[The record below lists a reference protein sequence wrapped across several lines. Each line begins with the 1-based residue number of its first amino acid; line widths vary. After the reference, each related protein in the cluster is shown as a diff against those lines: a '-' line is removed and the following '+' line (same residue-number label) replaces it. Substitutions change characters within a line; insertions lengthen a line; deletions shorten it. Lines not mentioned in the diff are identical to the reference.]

1 MSRKNKEKTPIKP
14 FSSIREMLLMAV
26 NEDGEKIAYKFKNP
40 DGTVREVTY
49 IEFHQTVE
57 ALGAALTEMGFG
69 SSHMAIVSENRYDW
83 IVAYLTALC
92 SAGVFVPIDRQL
104 TTKEKLHLLTD
115 SESEV
120 VFFSKQYMP
129 WFVENKASLPNIK
142 AFICFDIDEDTDG
155 IISYKRLIAD
165 GANLDKTAYDSL
177 KSDENELK
185 MLVYTSGTTGIAKGV
200 MLSEHNLVSG
210 VYYGLQVS
218 RIYDTALSILPYHH
232 TYESVCDILVNIHS
246 HATLCINAVMR
257 ELVSDM
263 QLYHPTNIYI
273 VPAIA
278 EFIYFLIMKNLKE
291 KGKLKT
297 FRKGVKISRAALKI
311 GIDLRPKLFAE
322 LHNLFGGKLRK
333 IVCGGAPIRPE
344 MGEFFNDIGIPMT
357 GGYGITECSP
367 LVSVNDES
375 SNDFHTAG
383 HRLACLQWRIDE
395 PNEEGIG
402 EIAVKGDVVMLGY
415 YKMPEKTAEVIR
427 DGWFFTGDYGYI
439 TPDDQICITG
449 RKKNIIVLS
458 NGKNIYPEEIENL
471 IMNIDC
477 VSEVVVRGLKNSK
490 GDEHALK
497 AEVYLNEEKTESEVK
512 ALISEALA
520 ELPNY
525 KKVTKVVI
533 RKEPFF
539 NAPLGL
545 FNILLHIS
553 DCRFSAECVLLC
565 KQVKEYRFKFLHI
578 FCHLPYRV
586 KHQFLEYGIT
596 DKVNGTG
603 TSVFLIL

>member
-1 MSRKNKEKTPIKP
+1 MAKKKKELEPIKP
-14 FSSIREMLLMAV
+14 FSSIREMLMMAV

-49 IEFHQTVE
+49 IEFYQTVE
-57 ALGAALTEMGFG
+57 ALGASLTEMGLG
-69 SSHMAIVSENRYDW
+69 SSHIAIVSENRYDW
-83 IVAYLTALC
+83 IVAYLTVLQ

-115 SESEV
+115 SESEA
-120 VFFSKQYMP
+120 VFFSKQYLT
-129 WFVENKASLPNIK
+129 WFVENKASMPNIK
-142 AFICFDIDEDTDG
+142 AFICFDIDKDTDG
-155 IISYKRLIAD
+155 IISYKRLIAE
-165 GANLDKTAYDSL
+165 GAKLDKTAYDSL
-177 KSDENELK
+177 KSNENELK

-246 HATLCINAVMR
+246 HATLCINSVMR

-263 QLYHPTNIYI
+263 QLYRPTNIYI

-297 FRKGVKISRAALKI
+297 FKKGVKISKAALRL
-311 GIDLRPKLFAE
+311 GIDIRPKLFAE

-375 SNDFHTAG
+375 SNDFNTAG

-395 PNEEGIG
+395 PNVEGIG

-415 YKMPEKTAEVIR
+415 YKMPDKTAEAIR

-477 VSEVVVRGLKNSK
+477 ISEVVVRGLKNSK
-490 GDEHALK
+490 GDEHALE
-497 AEVYLNEEKTESEVK
+497 AEVYLNEEKNESEVK

-525 KKVTKVVI
+525 KKITKVVI
-533 RKEPFF
+533 RKEPF
-539 NAPLGL
+539 P
-545 FNILLHIS
+545 
-553 DCRFSAECVLLC
+553 
-565 KQVKEYRFKFLHI
+565 K
-578 FCHLPYRV
+578 
-586 KHQFLEYGIT
+586 T
-596 DKVNGTG
+596 
-603 TSVFLIL
+603 TSNKIIRN

>member
-14 FSSIREMLLMAV
+14 FSSIREMLWMAV

-83 IVAYLTALC
+83 IVTYLTALC

-165 GANLDKTAYDSL
+165 GAKLDKTAYDSL

-490 GDEHALK
+490 GDEHALE
-497 AEVYLNEEKTESEVK
+497 AEVYLSEEKTESEVK

-525 KKVTKVVI
+525 KKVTKVAI
-533 RKEPFF
+533 RKEPF
-539 NAPLGL
+539 P
-545 FNILLHIS
+545 
-553 DCRFSAECVLLC
+553 
-565 KQVKEYRFKFLHI
+565 K
-578 FCHLPYRV
+578 
-586 KHQFLEYGIT
+586 T
-596 DKVNGTG
+596 
-603 TSVFLIL
+603 TSNKIIRG

>member
-1 MSRKNKEKTPIKP
+1 MAKKKKELEPIKP
-14 FSSIREMLLMAV
+14 FSSIREMLMMAV

-49 IEFHQTVE
+49 IEFYQTVE
-57 ALGAALTEMGFG
+57 ALGASLTEMGLG
-69 SSHMAIVSENRYDW
+69 SSHIAIVSENRYDW
-83 IVAYLTALC
+83 IVTYLTVLQ

-115 SESEV
+115 SESEA
-120 VFFSKQYMP
+120 VFFSKQYLT
-129 WFVENKASLPNIK
+129 WFVENKASMPNIK
-142 AFICFDIDEDTDG
+142 AFICFDIDKDTDG
-155 IISYKRLIAD
+155 IISYKRLIAE
-165 GANLDKTAYDSL
+165 GAKLDKTAYDSL
-177 KSDENELK
+177 KSNENELK

-200 MLSEHNLVSG
+200 MLSEHNLISG

-246 HATLCINAVMR
+246 HATLCINSVMR

-297 FRKGVKISRAALKI
+297 FKKGVKISKAALRL
-311 GIDLRPKLFAE
+311 GIDIRPKLFAE

-375 SNDFHTAG
+375 SNDFNTAG

-395 PNEEGIG
+395 PNVEGIG

-415 YKMPEKTAEVIR
+415 YKMPDKTAEAIR

-477 VSEVVVRGLKNSK
+477 ISEVVVRGLKNSK
-490 GDEHALK
+490 GDEHALE
-497 AEVYLNEEKTESEVK
+497 AEVYLNEEKNESEVK

-525 KKVTKVVI
+525 KKITKVVI
-533 RKEPFF
+533 RKEPF
-539 NAPLGL
+539 P
-545 FNILLHIS
+545 
-553 DCRFSAECVLLC
+553 
-565 KQVKEYRFKFLHI
+565 K
-578 FCHLPYRV
+578 
-586 KHQFLEYGIT
+586 T
-596 DKVNGTG
+596 
-603 TSVFLIL
+603 TSNKIIRN

>member
-1 MSRKNKEKTPIKP
+1 MAKKKKELEPIKP
-14 FSSIREMLLMAV
+14 FSSIREMLMMAV

-49 IEFHQTVE
+49 IEFYQTVE
-57 ALGAALTEMGFG
+57 ALGASLTEMGLG
-69 SSHMAIVSENRYDW
+69 SSHIAIVSENRYDW
-83 IVAYLTALC
+83 IVAYLTVLQ

-115 SESEV
+115 SESEA
-120 VFFSKQYMP
+120 VFFSKQYLT
-129 WFVENKASLPNIK
+129 WFVENKASMPNIK
-142 AFICFDIDEDTDG
+142 AFICFDIDKDTDG
-155 IISYKRLIAD
+155 IISYKRLITE
-165 GANLDKTAYDSL
+165 GAKLDKTAYDSL
-177 KSDENELK
+177 KSNENELK

-246 HATLCINAVMR
+246 HATLCINSVMR

-297 FRKGVKISRAALKI
+297 FKKGVKISKAALRL
-311 GIDLRPKLFAE
+311 GIDIRPKLFAE

-375 SNDFHTAG
+375 SNDFNTAG

-395 PNEEGIG
+395 PNGEGIG

-415 YKMPEKTAEVIR
+415 YKMPDKTAEAIR

-477 VSEVVVRGLKNSK
+477 ISEVVVRGLKNSK
-490 GDEHALK
+490 GDEHALE
-497 AEVYLNEEKTESEVK
+497 AEVYLNEEKNESEVK

-525 KKVTKVVI
+525 KKITKVVI
-533 RKEPFF
+533 RKEPF
-539 NAPLGL
+539 P
-545 FNILLHIS
+545 
-553 DCRFSAECVLLC
+553 
-565 KQVKEYRFKFLHI
+565 K
-578 FCHLPYRV
+578 
-586 KHQFLEYGIT
+586 T
-596 DKVNGTG
+596 
-603 TSVFLIL
+603 TSNKIIRN

>member
-14 FSSIREMLLMAV
+14 FSSIREMLWMAV

-83 IVAYLTALC
+83 IVTYLTALC

-165 GANLDKTAYDSL
+165 GAKLDKTSYDSL

-490 GDEHALK
+490 GDEHALE
-497 AEVYLNEEKTESEVK
+497 AEVYLSEEKTESEVK

-533 RKEPFF
+533 RKEPF
-539 NAPLGL
+539 P
-545 FNILLHIS
+545 
-553 DCRFSAECVLLC
+553 
-565 KQVKEYRFKFLHI
+565 K
-578 FCHLPYRV
+578 
-586 KHQFLEYGIT
+586 T
-596 DKVNGTG
+596 
-603 TSVFLIL
+603 TSNKIIRG

>member
-1 MSRKNKEKTPIKP
+1 MAKKKKELEPIKP
-14 FSSIREMLLMAV
+14 FSSIREMLMMAV

-49 IEFHQTVE
+49 IEFYQTVE
-57 ALGAALTEMGFG
+57 ALGASLTEMGLG
-69 SSHMAIVSENRYDW
+69 SSHIAIVSENRYDW
-83 IVAYLTALC
+83 IVAYLTVLQ

-115 SESEV
+115 SESEA
-120 VFFSKQYMP
+120 VFCSKQYLT
-129 WFVENKASLPNIK
+129 WFVENKASMPNIK
-142 AFICFDIDEDTDG
+142 AFICFDIDKDTDG
-155 IISYKRLIAD
+155 IISYKRLIAE
-165 GANLDKTAYDSL
+165 GAKLDKTAYDSL
-177 KSDENELK
+177 KSNENELK

-246 HATLCINAVMR
+246 HATLCINFVMR

-297 FRKGVKISRAALKI
+297 FKKGVKISKAALRL
-311 GIDLRPKLFAE
+311 GIDIRPKLFAE

-375 SNDFHTAG
+375 SNDFNTAG

-395 PNEEGIG
+395 PNVEGIG

-415 YKMPEKTAEVIR
+415 YKMPDKTAEAIR

-477 VSEVVVRGLKNSK
+477 ISEVVVRGLKNSK
-490 GDEHALK
+490 GDEHALE
-497 AEVYLNEEKTESEVK
+497 AEVYLNEEKNESEVK

-525 KKVTKVVI
+525 KKITKVVI
-533 RKEPFF
+533 RKEPF
-539 NAPLGL
+539 P
-545 FNILLHIS
+545 
-553 DCRFSAECVLLC
+553 
-565 KQVKEYRFKFLHI
+565 K
-578 FCHLPYRV
+578 
-586 KHQFLEYGIT
+586 T
-596 DKVNGTG
+596 
-603 TSVFLIL
+603 TSNKIIRN

>member
-1 MSRKNKEKTPIKP
+1 MFFAGILPEAFLIFLKGDVFMSRKNKEKTPIKP
-14 FSSIREMLLMAV
+14 FSSIRELLRMAV

-129 WFVENKASLPNIK
+129 WFVENKAALPNIK

-165 GANLDKTAYDSL
+165 GAKLDKTAYDSL

-490 GDEHALK
+490 GDEHALE

-525 KKVTKVVI
+525 KKVTRVVI
-533 RKEPFF
+533 RKEPF
-539 NAPLGL
+539 P
-545 FNILLHIS
+545 
-553 DCRFSAECVLLC
+553 
-565 KQVKEYRFKFLHI
+565 K
-578 FCHLPYRV
+578 
-586 KHQFLEYGIT
+586 T
-596 DKVNGTG
+596 
-603 TSVFLIL
+603 TSNKIIRG

>member
-1 MSRKNKEKTPIKP
+1 MFFAGILPEAFLIFLKGDVFMSRKNKEKAPIKP
-14 FSSIREMLLMAV
+14 FSSIREMLRMAV

-115 SESEV
+115 SESEF

-129 WFVENKASLPNIK
+129 WFVENKAALPNIK

-165 GANLDKTAYDSL
+165 GAKLDKTAYDSL

-490 GDEHALK
+490 GDEHALE

-525 KKVTKVVI
+525 KKITKVVI
-533 RKEPFF
+533 RKEPF
-539 NAPLGL
+539 P
-545 FNILLHIS
+545 
-553 DCRFSAECVLLC
+553 
-565 KQVKEYRFKFLHI
+565 K
-578 FCHLPYRV
+578 
-586 KHQFLEYGIT
+586 T
-596 DKVNGTG
+596 
-603 TSVFLIL
+603 TSNKIIRG

>member
-1 MSRKNKEKTPIKP
+1 MAKKKKELEPIKP
-14 FSSIREMLLMAV
+14 FSSIREMLMMAV

-49 IEFHQTVE
+49 IEFYQTVE
-57 ALGAALTEMGFG
+57 ALGASLTEMGLG
-69 SSHMAIVSENRYDW
+69 SSHIAIVSENRYDW
-83 IVAYLTALC
+83 IVAYLTVLQ

-115 SESEV
+115 SESEA
-120 VFFSKQYMP
+120 VFFSKQYLT
-129 WFVENKASLPNIK
+129 WFVENKASMPNIK
-142 AFICFDIDEDTDG
+142 AFICFDIDKDTDG
-155 IISYKRLIAD
+155 IISYKRLIAE
-165 GANLDKTAYDSL
+165 GAKLDKTAYDSL
-177 KSDENELK
+177 KSNENELK

-246 HATLCINAVMR
+246 HATLCINSVMR

-297 FRKGVKISRAALKI
+297 FKKGVKISKAALRL
-311 GIDLRPKLFAE
+311 GIDIRPKLFAE

-375 SNDFHTAG
+375 SNDFNTAG

-395 PNEEGIG
+395 PNVEGIG

-415 YKMPEKTAEVIR
+415 YKMPDKTAEAIR

-477 VSEVVVRGLKNSK
+477 ISEVVVRGLKNSK
-490 GDEHALK
+490 GDEHALE
-497 AEVYLNEEKTESEVK
+497 AEVYLNEEKNESEVK

-525 KKVTKVVI
+525 KKITKVVI
-533 RKEPFF
+533 RNEPF
-539 NAPLGL
+539 P
-545 FNILLHIS
+545 
-553 DCRFSAECVLLC
+553 
-565 KQVKEYRFKFLHI
+565 K
-578 FCHLPYRV
+578 
-586 KHQFLEYGIT
+586 T
-596 DKVNGTG
+596 
-603 TSVFLIL
+603 TSNKIIRN

>member
-1 MSRKNKEKTPIKP
+1 MAKKKKELEPIKP
-14 FSSIREMLLMAV
+14 FSSIREMLMMAV

-57 ALGAALTEMGFG
+57 ALGASLTEMGLG
-69 SSHMAIVSENRYDW
+69 SSHIAIVSENRYDW
-83 IVAYLTALC
+83 IVAYLTVLQ

-104 TTKEKLHLLTD
+104 TAKEKLHLLTD
-115 SESEV
+115 SESEA
-120 VFFSKQYMP
+120 VFFSKQYLT
-129 WFVENKASLPNIK
+129 WFVENKASMPNIK
-142 AFICFDIDEDTDG
+142 AFICFDIDKDTDG
-155 IISYKRLIAD
+155 IISYKRLIAE
-165 GANLDKTAYDSL
+165 GAKLDKTAYDSL
-177 KSDENELK
+177 KSNENELK

-246 HATLCINAVMR
+246 HATLCINSVMR

-297 FRKGVKISRAALKI
+297 FKKGVKISKAALRL
-311 GIDLRPKLFAE
+311 GIDIRPKLFAE

-375 SNDFHTAG
+375 SNDFNTAG

-395 PNEEGIG
+395 PNVEGIG

-415 YKMPEKTAEVIR
+415 YKMPDKTAEAIR

-477 VSEVVVRGLKNSK
+477 ISEVVVRGLKNSK
-490 GDEHALK
+490 GDEHALE
-497 AEVYLNEEKTESEVK
+497 AEVYLNEEKNESEVK

-525 KKVTKVVI
+525 KKITKVVI
-533 RKEPFF
+533 RNEPFQ
-539 NAPLGL
+539 
-545 FNILLHIS
+545 
-553 DCRFSAECVLLC
+553 
-565 KQVKEYRFKFLHI
+565 K
-578 FCHLPYRV
+578 
-586 KHQFLEYGIT
+586 T
-596 DKVNGTG
+596 
-603 TSVFLIL
+603 TSNKIIRN

>member
-1 MSRKNKEKTPIKP
+1 MFFAGILPEAFLIFLKGDVFMSRKNKEKAPIKP
-14 FSSIREMLLMAV
+14 FSSIREMLRMAV

-83 IVAYLTALC
+83 IVAYLTVLC

-129 WFVENKASLPNIK
+129 WFVENKAALPNIK

-165 GANLDKTAYDSL
+165 GAKLDKTAYDSL

-490 GDEHALK
+490 GDEHALE

-525 KKVTKVVI
+525 KKVTRVVI
-533 RKEPFF
+533 RKEPF
-539 NAPLGL
+539 P
-545 FNILLHIS
+545 
-553 DCRFSAECVLLC
+553 
-565 KQVKEYRFKFLHI
+565 K
-578 FCHLPYRV
+578 
-586 KHQFLEYGIT
+586 T
-596 DKVNGTG
+596 
-603 TSVFLIL
+603 TSNKIIRG

>member
-1 MSRKNKEKTPIKP
+1 MAKKKKELEPIKP
-14 FSSIREMLLMAV
+14 FSSIREMLMMAV

-49 IEFHQTVE
+49 IEFYQTVE
-57 ALGAALTEMGFG
+57 ALGASLTEMGLG
-69 SSHMAIVSENRYDW
+69 SSHIAIVSENRYDW
-83 IVAYLTALC
+83 IVAYLTVLQ

-115 SESEV
+115 SESEA
-120 VFFSKQYMP
+120 VFFSKQYLT
-129 WFVENKASLPNIK
+129 WFVENKASMPNIK
-142 AFICFDIDEDTDG
+142 AFICFDIDKDTDG
-155 IISYKRLIAD
+155 IISYKRLIAE
-165 GANLDKTAYDSL
+165 GAKLDKTAYDSL
-177 KSDENELK
+177 KSNENELK

-246 HATLCINAVMR
+246 HATLCINSVMR

-297 FRKGVKISRAALKI
+297 FKKGVKISKAALRL
-311 GIDLRPKLFAE
+311 GIDIRPKLFAE

-375 SNDFHTAG
+375 SNDFNTAG

-395 PNEEGIG
+395 PNVEGIG

-415 YKMPEKTAEVIR
+415 YKMPDKTAEAIR

-477 VSEVVVRGLKNSK
+477 ISEVVVRGLKNSK
-490 GDEHALK
+490 GDEHALE
-497 AEVYLNEEKTESEVK
+497 AEVYLNEEKNESEVK

-525 KKVTKVVI
+525 KKITKVVI
-533 RKEPFF
+533 RKEPFP
-539 NAPLGL
+539 N
-545 FNILLHIS
+545 
-553 DCRFSAECVLLC
+553 
-565 KQVKEYRFKFLHI
+565 
-578 FCHLPYRV
+578 
-586 KHQFLEYGIT
+586 T
-596 DKVNGTG
+596 
-603 TSVFLIL
+603 TSNKIIRN

>member
-1 MSRKNKEKTPIKP
+1 MFFAGILPEAFLIFLKGDVFMSRKNKEKAPIKP
-14 FSSIREMLLMAV
+14 FSSIREMLRMAV

-129 WFVENKASLPNIK
+129 WFVENKAALPNIK

-155 IISYKRLIAD
+155 VISYKRLIAD
-165 GANLDKTAYDSL
+165 GAKLDKTAYDSL

-490 GDEHALK
+490 GDEHALE

-533 RKEPFF
+533 RKEPF
-539 NAPLGL
+539 P
-545 FNILLHIS
+545 
-553 DCRFSAECVLLC
+553 
-565 KQVKEYRFKFLHI
+565 K
-578 FCHLPYRV
+578 
-586 KHQFLEYGIT
+586 T
-596 DKVNGTG
+596 
-603 TSVFLIL
+603 TSNKIIRG

>member
-165 GANLDKTAYDSL
+165 GAKLDKTAYDSL

-533 RKEPFF
+533 RKEPF
-539 NAPLGL
+539 P
-545 FNILLHIS
+545 
-553 DCRFSAECVLLC
+553 
-565 KQVKEYRFKFLHI
+565 K
-578 FCHLPYRV
+578 
-586 KHQFLEYGIT
+586 T
-596 DKVNGTG
+596 
-603 TSVFLIL
+603 TSNKIIRL

>member
-1 MSRKNKEKTPIKP
+1 MLARMVLLYHILFQITTMFFAGILPEAFLIFLKGDVFMSRKNKEKAPIKP
-14 FSSIREMLLMAV
+14 FSSIREMLRMAV

-104 TTKEKLHLLTD
+104 TAKEKLHLLTD

-129 WFVENKASLPNIK
+129 WFVENKAALPNIK

-165 GANLDKTAYDSL
+165 GAKLDKTAYDSL

-427 DGWFFTGDYGYI
+427 GGWFFTGDYGYI

-490 GDEHALK
+490 GDEHALE

-533 RKEPFF
+533 RKEPF
-539 NAPLGL
+539 P
-545 FNILLHIS
+545 
-553 DCRFSAECVLLC
+553 
-565 KQVKEYRFKFLHI
+565 K
-578 FCHLPYRV
+578 
-586 KHQFLEYGIT
+586 T
-596 DKVNGTG
+596 
-603 TSVFLIL
+603 TSNKIIRG

>member
-1 MSRKNKEKTPIKP
+1 MAKKKKELEPIKP
-14 FSSIREMLLMAV
+14 FSSIREMLMMAV

-49 IEFHQTVE
+49 IEFYQTVE
-57 ALGAALTEMGFG
+57 ALGASLTEMGLG
-69 SSHMAIVSENRYDW
+69 SSHIAIVSENRYDW
-83 IVAYLTALC
+83 IVTYLTVLQ

-115 SESEV
+115 SESEA
-120 VFFSKQYMP
+120 VFFSKQYLT
-129 WFVENKASLPNIK
+129 WFVENKASMPNIK
-142 AFICFDIDEDTDG
+142 AFICFDIDKDTDG
-155 IISYKRLIAD
+155 IISYKRLIAE
-165 GANLDKTAYDSL
+165 GAKLDKTAYDSL
-177 KSDENELK
+177 KSNENELK

-246 HATLCINAVMR
+246 HATLCINSVMR

-297 FRKGVKISRAALKI
+297 FKKGVKISKAALRL
-311 GIDLRPKLFAE
+311 GIDIRPKLFAE

-375 SNDFHTAG
+375 SNDFNTAG

-395 PNEEGIG
+395 PNGEGIG

-415 YKMPEKTAEVIR
+415 YKMPDKTAEAIR

-477 VSEVVVRGLKNSK
+477 ISEVVVRGLKNSK
-490 GDEHALK
+490 GDEHALE
-497 AEVYLNEEKTESEVK
+497 AEVYLNEEKNECEVK

-525 KKVTKVVI
+525 KKITKVVI
-533 RKEPFF
+533 RKEPF
-539 NAPLGL
+539 P
-545 FNILLHIS
+545 
-553 DCRFSAECVLLC
+553 
-565 KQVKEYRFKFLHI
+565 K
-578 FCHLPYRV
+578 
-586 KHQFLEYGIT
+586 T
-596 DKVNGTG
+596 
-603 TSVFLIL
+603 TSNKIIRN

>member
-1 MSRKNKEKTPIKP
+1 MAKKKKELEPIKP
-14 FSSIREMLLMAV
+14 FSSIREMLMMAV

-49 IEFHQTVE
+49 IEFYQTVE
-57 ALGAALTEMGFG
+57 ALGASLTEMGLG
-69 SSHMAIVSENRYDW
+69 SSHIAIVSENRYDW
-83 IVAYLTALC
+83 IVAYLTVLQ

-115 SESEV
+115 SESEA
-120 VFFSKQYMP
+120 VFFSKQYLT
-129 WFVENKASLPNIK
+129 WFVENKASMPNIK
-142 AFICFDIDEDTDG
+142 AFICFDIDKDTDG
-155 IISYKRLIAD
+155 IISYKRLIAE
-165 GANLDKTAYDSL
+165 GAKLDKTAYDSL
-177 KSDENELK
+177 KSNENELK

-246 HATLCINAVMR
+246 HATLCINSVMR

-297 FRKGVKISRAALKI
+297 FKKGVKISKAALRL
-311 GIDLRPKLFAE
+311 GIDIRPKLFAE

-375 SNDFHTAG
+375 SNDFNTAG

-395 PNEEGIG
+395 PNVEGIG

-415 YKMPEKTAEVIR
+415 YKMPDKTAEAIR

-477 VSEVVVRGLKNSK
+477 ISEVVVRGLKNSK
-490 GDEHALK
+490 GDEHALE
-497 AEVYLNEEKTESEVK
+497 AEVYLNEEKNESEVK

-525 KKVTKVVI
+525 KKITKVVI
-533 RKEPFF
+533 RKEPF
-539 NAPLGL
+539 P
-545 FNILLHIS
+545 
-553 DCRFSAECVLLC
+553 
-565 KQVKEYRFKFLHI
+565 K
-578 FCHLPYRV
+578 
-586 KHQFLEYGIT
+586 T
-596 DKVNGTG
+596 
-603 TSVFLIL
+603 TSNKIIRN

>member
-165 GANLDKTAYDSL
+165 GAKLDKTAYDSL

-477 VSEVVVRGLKNSK
+477 VSEVVVRGMKNSK

-512 ALISEALA
+512 VLISEALA

-533 RKEPFF
+533 RKEPF
-539 NAPLGL
+539 P
-545 FNILLHIS
+545 
-553 DCRFSAECVLLC
+553 
-565 KQVKEYRFKFLHI
+565 K
-578 FCHLPYRV
+578 
-586 KHQFLEYGIT
+586 T
-596 DKVNGTG
+596 
-603 TSVFLIL
+603 TSNKIIRG

>member
-14 FSSIREMLLMAV
+14 FSSIREMLWMAV

-83 IVAYLTALC
+83 IVTYLTALC

-104 TTKEKLHLLTD
+104 TAKEKLHLLTD

-165 GANLDKTAYDSL
+165 GAKLDKTAYDSL

-490 GDEHALK
+490 GDEHALE

-533 RKEPFF
+533 RKEPF
-539 NAPLGL
+539 P
-545 FNILLHIS
+545 
-553 DCRFSAECVLLC
+553 
-565 KQVKEYRFKFLHI
+565 K
-578 FCHLPYRV
+578 
-586 KHQFLEYGIT
+586 T
-596 DKVNGTG
+596 
-603 TSVFLIL
+603 TSNKIIRG

>member
-1 MSRKNKEKTPIKP
+1 MAKKKKELEPIKP
-14 FSSIREMLLMAV
+14 FSSIREMLMMAV

-57 ALGAALTEMGFG
+57 ALGASLTEMGLG
-69 SSHMAIVSENRYDW
+69 SSHIAIVSENRYDW
-83 IVAYLTALC
+83 IVAYLTVLQ

-115 SESEV
+115 SESEA
-120 VFFSKQYMP
+120 VFFSKQYLT
-129 WFVENKASLPNIK
+129 WFVENKASMPNIK
-142 AFICFDIDEDTDG
+142 AFICFDIDKDTDG
-155 IISYKRLIAD
+155 IISYKRLIAE
-165 GANLDKTAYDSL
+165 GAKLDKTAYDSL
-177 KSDENELK
+177 KSNENELK

-200 MLSEHNLVSG
+200 MLSEHNLISG

-246 HATLCINAVMR
+246 HATLCINSVMR

-297 FRKGVKISRAALKI
+297 FKKGVKISKAALRL
-311 GIDLRPKLFAE
+311 GIDIRPKLFAE

-375 SNDFHTAG
+375 SNDFNTAG

-395 PNEEGIG
+395 PNGEGIG

-415 YKMPEKTAEVIR
+415 YKMPDKTAEAIR

-477 VSEVVVRGLKNSK
+477 ISEVVVRGLKNSK
-490 GDEHALK
+490 GDEHALE
-497 AEVYLNEEKTESEVK
+497 AEVYLNEEKNECEVK

-525 KKVTKVVI
+525 KKITKVVI
-533 RKEPFF
+533 RKEPF
-539 NAPLGL
+539 P
-545 FNILLHIS
+545 
-553 DCRFSAECVLLC
+553 
-565 KQVKEYRFKFLHI
+565 K
-578 FCHLPYRV
+578 
-586 KHQFLEYGIT
+586 T
-596 DKVNGTG
+596 
-603 TSVFLIL
+603 TSNKIIRN

>member
-1 MSRKNKEKTPIKP
+1 MFFAGILPEAFLIFLKGDVFMSRKNKEKAPIKP
-14 FSSIREMLLMAV
+14 FSSIREMLRMAV

-83 IVAYLTALC
+83 IVAYLTVLC

-115 SESEV
+115 SESEA

-129 WFVENKASLPNIK
+129 WFVENKAALPNIK

-165 GANLDKTAYDSL
+165 GAKLDKTAYDSL

-490 GDEHALK
+490 GDEHALE

-533 RKEPFF
+533 RKEPF
-539 NAPLGL
+539 P
-545 FNILLHIS
+545 
-553 DCRFSAECVLLC
+553 
-565 KQVKEYRFKFLHI
+565 K
-578 FCHLPYRV
+578 
-586 KHQFLEYGIT
+586 T
-596 DKVNGTG
+596 
-603 TSVFLIL
+603 TSNKIIRG

>member
-1 MSRKNKEKTPIKP
+1 MAKKKKELEPIKP
-14 FSSIREMLLMAV
+14 FSSIREMLMMAV

-49 IEFHQTVE
+49 IEFYQTVE
-57 ALGAALTEMGFG
+57 ALGASLTEIGLG
-69 SSHMAIVSENRYDW
+69 SSHIAIVSENRYDW
-83 IVAYLTALC
+83 IVAYLTVLQ

-115 SESEV
+115 SESEA
-120 VFFSKQYMP
+120 VFFSKQYLT
-129 WFVENKASLPNIK
+129 WFVENKASMPNIK
-142 AFICFDIDEDTDG
+142 AFICFDIDKDTDG
-155 IISYKRLIAD
+155 IISYKRLIAE
-165 GANLDKTAYDSL
+165 GAKLDKTAYDSL
-177 KSDENELK
+177 KSNENELK

-246 HATLCINAVMR
+246 HATLCINSVMR

-297 FRKGVKISRAALKI
+297 FKKGVKISKAALRL
-311 GIDLRPKLFAE
+311 GIDIRPKLFAE

-375 SNDFHTAG
+375 SNDFNTAG

-395 PNEEGIG
+395 PNVEGIG

-415 YKMPEKTAEVIR
+415 YKMPDKTAEAIR

-477 VSEVVVRGLKNSK
+477 ISEVVVRGLKNSK
-490 GDEHALK
+490 GDEHALE
-497 AEVYLNEEKTESEVK
+497 AEVYLNEEKNESEVK

-525 KKVTKVVI
+525 KKITKVVI
-533 RKEPFF
+533 RKEPF
-539 NAPLGL
+539 P
-545 FNILLHIS
+545 
-553 DCRFSAECVLLC
+553 
-565 KQVKEYRFKFLHI
+565 K
-578 FCHLPYRV
+578 
-586 KHQFLEYGIT
+586 T
-596 DKVNGTG
+596 
-603 TSVFLIL
+603 TSNKIIRN

>member
-1 MSRKNKEKTPIKP
+1 MAKKKKELEPIKP
-14 FSSIREMLLMAV
+14 FSSIREMLMMAV

-49 IEFHQTVE
+49 IEFYQTVE
-57 ALGAALTEMGFG
+57 ALGASLTEMGLG
-69 SSHMAIVSENRYDW
+69 SSHIAIVSENRYDW
-83 IVAYLTALC
+83 IVAYLTVLQ

-115 SESEV
+115 SESEA
-120 VFFSKQYMP
+120 VFFSKQYLT
-129 WFVENKASLPNIK
+129 WFVENKASMPNIK
-142 AFICFDIDEDTDG
+142 AFICFDIDKDTDG
-155 IISYKRLIAD
+155 IISYKRLIAE
-165 GANLDKTAYDSL
+165 GAKLDKTAYDSL
-177 KSDENELK
+177 KSNENELK

-246 HATLCINAVMR
+246 HATLCINSVMR

-297 FRKGVKISRAALKI
+297 FKKGVKISKAALRL
-311 GIDLRPKLFAE
+311 GIDIRPKLFAE

-375 SNDFHTAG
+375 SNDFNTAG

-395 PNEEGIG
+395 PNVEGIG

-415 YKMPEKTAEVIR
+415 YKMPDKTAEAIR

-477 VSEVVVRGLKNSK
+477 ISEVVVRGLKNSK
-490 GDEHALK
+490 GDEHALE
-497 AEVYLNEEKTESEVK
+497 AEVYFNEEKNESEVK

-525 KKVTKVVI
+525 KKITKVVI
-533 RKEPFF
+533 RKEPF
-539 NAPLGL
+539 P
-545 FNILLHIS
+545 
-553 DCRFSAECVLLC
+553 
-565 KQVKEYRFKFLHI
+565 K
-578 FCHLPYRV
+578 
-586 KHQFLEYGIT
+586 T
-596 DKVNGTG
+596 
-603 TSVFLIL
+603 TSNKIIRN

>member
-1 MSRKNKEKTPIKP
+1 MAKKKKELEPIKP
-14 FSSIREMLLMAV
+14 FSSIREMLMMAV

-57 ALGAALTEMGFG
+57 ALGASLTEMGLG
-69 SSHMAIVSENRYDW
+69 SSHIAIVSENRYDW
-83 IVAYLTALC
+83 IVAYLTVLQ

-115 SESEV
+115 SESEA
-120 VFFSKQYMP
+120 VFFSKQYLT
-129 WFVENKASLPNIK
+129 WFVENKASMPNIK
-142 AFICFDIDEDTDG
+142 AFICFDIDKDTDG
-155 IISYKRLIAD
+155 IISYKRLIAE
-165 GANLDKTAYDSL
+165 GAKLDKTAYDSL
-177 KSDENELK
+177 KSNENELK

-246 HATLCINAVMR
+246 HATLCINSVMR

-297 FRKGVKISRAALKI
+297 FKKGVKISKAALRL
-311 GIDLRPKLFAE
+311 GIDIRPKLFAE

-375 SNDFHTAG
+375 SNDFNTAG

-395 PNEEGIG
+395 PNVEGIG

-415 YKMPEKTAEVIR
+415 YKMPDKTAEAIR

-477 VSEVVVRGLKNSK
+477 ISEVVVRGLKNNK
-490 GDEHALK
+490 GDEHALE
-497 AEVYLNEEKTESEVK
+497 AEVYLNEEKNESEVK

-525 KKVTKVVI
+525 KKITKVVI
-533 RKEPFF
+533 RKEPF
-539 NAPLGL
+539 P
-545 FNILLHIS
+545 
-553 DCRFSAECVLLC
+553 
-565 KQVKEYRFKFLHI
+565 K
-578 FCHLPYRV
+578 
-586 KHQFLEYGIT
+586 T
-596 DKVNGTG
+596 
-603 TSVFLIL
+603 TSNKIIRN

>member
-1 MSRKNKEKTPIKP
+1 MFFAGILPEAFLIFLKGDVFMSRKNKEKAPIKP
-14 FSSIREMLLMAV
+14 FSSIREMLRMAV

-129 WFVENKASLPNIK
+129 WFVENKAALPNIK

-165 GANLDKTAYDSL
+165 GAKLDKTAYDSL

-490 GDEHALK
+490 GDEHALE

-525 KKVTKVVI
+525 KKITKVVI
-533 RKEPFF
+533 RKEPF
-539 NAPLGL
+539 P
-545 FNILLHIS
+545 
-553 DCRFSAECVLLC
+553 
-565 KQVKEYRFKFLHI
+565 K
-578 FCHLPYRV
+578 
-586 KHQFLEYGIT
+586 T
-596 DKVNGTG
+596 
-603 TSVFLIL
+603 TSNKIIRG

>member
-1 MSRKNKEKTPIKP
+1 MAKKKKELEPIKP
-14 FSSIREMLLMAV
+14 FSSIREMLMMAV

-49 IEFHQTVE
+49 IELHQTVE
-57 ALGAALTEMGFG
+57 ALGASLTEMGLG
-69 SSHMAIVSENRYDW
+69 SSHIAIVSENRYDW
-83 IVAYLTALC
+83 IVAYLTVLQ

-115 SESEV
+115 SESEA
-120 VFFSKQYMP
+120 VFFSKQYLT
-129 WFVENKASLPNIK
+129 WFVENKASMPNIK
-142 AFICFDIDEDTDG
+142 AFICFDIDKDTDG
-155 IISYKRLIAD
+155 IISYKRLIAE
-165 GANLDKTAYDSL
+165 GAKLDKTAYDSL
-177 KSDENELK
+177 KSNENELK

-246 HATLCINAVMR
+246 HATLCINSVMR

-297 FRKGVKISRAALKI
+297 FKKGVKISKAALRL
-311 GIDLRPKLFAE
+311 GIDIRPKLFAE

-375 SNDFHTAG
+375 SNDFNTAG

-395 PNEEGIG
+395 PNVEGIG

-415 YKMPEKTAEVIR
+415 YKMPDKTAEAIR

-477 VSEVVVRGLKNSK
+477 ISEVVVRGLKNSK
-490 GDEHALK
+490 GDEHALE
-497 AEVYLNEEKTESEVK
+497 AEVYLNEEKNESEVK

-525 KKVTKVVI
+525 KKITKVVI
-533 RKEPFF
+533 RNEPF
-539 NAPLGL
+539 P
-545 FNILLHIS
+545 
-553 DCRFSAECVLLC
+553 
-565 KQVKEYRFKFLHI
+565 K
-578 FCHLPYRV
+578 
-586 KHQFLEYGIT
+586 T
-596 DKVNGTG
+596 
-603 TSVFLIL
+603 TSNKIIRN

>member
-1 MSRKNKEKTPIKP
+1 MFFAGILPEAFLIFLKGDVFMSRKNKEKAPIKS
-14 FSSIREMLLMAV
+14 FSSIREMLRMAV

-129 WFVENKASLPNIK
+129 WFVENKAALPNIK

-165 GANLDKTAYDSL
+165 GAKLDKTAYDSL

-490 GDEHALK
+490 GDEHALE

-525 KKVTKVVI
+525 KKVTNVVI
-533 RKEPFF
+533 RKEPF
-539 NAPLGL
+539 P
-545 FNILLHIS
+545 
-553 DCRFSAECVLLC
+553 
-565 KQVKEYRFKFLHI
+565 K
-578 FCHLPYRV
+578 
-586 KHQFLEYGIT
+586 T
-596 DKVNGTG
+596 
-603 TSVFLIL
+603 TSNKIIRG

>member
-1 MSRKNKEKTPIKP
+1 MAKKKKELEPIKP
-14 FSSIREMLLMAV
+14 FSSIREMLMMAV

-49 IEFHQTVE
+49 IEFYQTVE
-57 ALGAALTEMGFG
+57 ALGASLTEMGLG
-69 SSHMAIVSENRYDW
+69 SSHIAIVSENRYDW
-83 IVAYLTALC
+83 IVAYLTVLQ

-115 SESEV
+115 SESEA
-120 VFFSKQYMP
+120 VFFSKQYLT
-129 WFVENKASLPNIK
+129 WFVENKASMPNIK
-142 AFICFDIDEDTDG
+142 AFICFDIDKDTDG
-155 IISYKRLIAD
+155 IISYKRLIAE
-165 GANLDKTAYDSL
+165 GAKLDKTAYDSL
-177 KSDENELK
+177 KSNENELK

-246 HATLCINAVMR
+246 HATLCINSVMR

-297 FRKGVKISRAALKI
+297 FKKGVKISKAALRL
-311 GIDLRPKLFAE
+311 GIDIRPKLFAE

-375 SNDFHTAG
+375 SNDFNTAG

-395 PNEEGIG
+395 PNGEGIG

-415 YKMPEKTAEVIR
+415 YKMPDKTAEAIR

-477 VSEVVVRGLKNSK
+477 ISEVVVRGLKNSK
-490 GDEHALK
+490 GDEHALE
-497 AEVYLNEEKTESEVK
+497 AEVYLNEEKNESEVK

-525 KKVTKVVI
+525 KKITKVVI
-533 RKEPFF
+533 RNEPF
-539 NAPLGL
+539 P
-545 FNILLHIS
+545 
-553 DCRFSAECVLLC
+553 
-565 KQVKEYRFKFLHI
+565 K
-578 FCHLPYRV
+578 
-586 KHQFLEYGIT
+586 T
-596 DKVNGTG
+596 
-603 TSVFLIL
+603 TSNKIIRN

>member
-1 MSRKNKEKTPIKP
+1 MAKKKKELEPIKP
-14 FSSIREMLLMAV
+14 FSSIREMLMMAV

-49 IEFHQTVE
+49 IEFYQTVE
-57 ALGAALTEMGFG
+57 ALGASLTEMGLG
-69 SSHMAIVSENRYDW
+69 SSHIAIVSENRYDW
-83 IVAYLTALC
+83 IVAYLTVLQ

-115 SESEV
+115 SESEA
-120 VFFSKQYMP
+120 VFCSKQYLT
-129 WFVENKASLPNIK
+129 WFVENKASMPNIK
-142 AFICFDIDEDTDG
+142 AFICFDIDKDTDG
-155 IISYKRLIAD
+155 IISYKRLIAE
-165 GANLDKTAYDSL
+165 GAKLDKTAYDSL
-177 KSDENELK
+177 KSNENELK

-246 HATLCINAVMR
+246 HATLCINSVMR

-297 FRKGVKISRAALKI
+297 FKKGVKISKAALRL
-311 GIDLRPKLFAE
+311 GIDIRPKLFAE

-375 SNDFHTAG
+375 SNDFNTAG

-395 PNEEGIG
+395 PNGEGIG

-415 YKMPEKTAEVIR
+415 YKMPDKTAEAIR

-477 VSEVVVRGLKNSK
+477 ISEVVVRGLKNSK
-490 GDEHALK
+490 GDEHALE
-497 AEVYLNEEKTESEVK
+497 AEVYLNEEKNESEVK

-520 ELPNY
+520 DLPNY
-525 KKVTKVVI
+525 KKITKVVI
-533 RKEPFF
+533 RKEPF
-539 NAPLGL
+539 P
-545 FNILLHIS
+545 
-553 DCRFSAECVLLC
+553 
-565 KQVKEYRFKFLHI
+565 K
-578 FCHLPYRV
+578 
-586 KHQFLEYGIT
+586 T
-596 DKVNGTG
+596 
-603 TSVFLIL
+603 TSNKIIRN

>member
-1 MSRKNKEKTPIKP
+1 MLARMILLYHILFQITTRFFAGILPEAFLIFLKGDVFMSRKNKEKAPIKP
-14 FSSIREMLLMAV
+14 FSSIREMLRMAV

-69 SSHMAIVSENRYDW
+69 ASHMAIVSENRYDW

-129 WFVENKASLPNIK
+129 WFVENKAALPNIK

-165 GANLDKTAYDSL
+165 GAKLDKTAYDSL

-427 DGWFFTGDYGYI
+427 GGWFFTGDYGYI

-490 GDEHALK
+490 GDEHALE

-533 RKEPFF
+533 RKEPF
-539 NAPLGL
+539 P
-545 FNILLHIS
+545 
-553 DCRFSAECVLLC
+553 
-565 KQVKEYRFKFLHI
+565 K
-578 FCHLPYRV
+578 
-586 KHQFLEYGIT
+586 T
-596 DKVNGTG
+596 
-603 TSVFLIL
+603 TSNKIIRG

>member
-1 MSRKNKEKTPIKP
+1 MAKKKKELEPIKP
-14 FSSIREMLLMAV
+14 FSSIREMLMMAV

-49 IEFHQTVE
+49 IEFYQTVE
-57 ALGAALTEMGFG
+57 TLGASLTEMGLG
-69 SSHMAIVSENRYDW
+69 SSHIAIVSENRYDW
-83 IVAYLTALC
+83 IVAYLTVLQ

-104 TTKEKLHLLTD
+104 TTKEKLHILTD
-115 SESEV
+115 SESEA
-120 VFFSKQYMP
+120 VFFSKQYLT
-129 WFVENKASLPNIK
+129 WFVENKASMPNIK
-142 AFICFDIDEDTDG
+142 AFICFDIDKDTDG
-155 IISYKRLIAD
+155 IISYKRLIAE
-165 GANLDKTAYDSL
+165 GAKLDKTAYDSL
-177 KSDENELK
+177 KSNENELK

-246 HATLCINAVMR
+246 HATLCINSVMR

-297 FRKGVKISRAALKI
+297 FKKGVKISKAALRL
-311 GIDLRPKLFAE
+311 GIDIRPKLFAE

-375 SNDFHTAG
+375 SNDFNTAG

-395 PNEEGIG
+395 PNVEGIG

-415 YKMPEKTAEVIR
+415 YKMPDKTAEAIR

-477 VSEVVVRGLKNSK
+477 ISEVVVRGLKNSK
-490 GDEHALK
+490 GDEHALE
-497 AEVYLNEEKTESEVK
+497 AEVYLNEEKNESEVK

-525 KKVTKVVI
+525 KKITKVVI
-533 RKEPFF
+533 RNEPF
-539 NAPLGL
+539 P
-545 FNILLHIS
+545 
-553 DCRFSAECVLLC
+553 
-565 KQVKEYRFKFLHI
+565 K
-578 FCHLPYRV
+578 
-586 KHQFLEYGIT
+586 T
-596 DKVNGTG
+596 
-603 TSVFLIL
+603 TSNKIIRN

>member
-1 MSRKNKEKTPIKP
+1 MAKKKKELEPIKP
-14 FSSIREMLLMAV
+14 FSSIREMLMMAV

-49 IEFHQTVE
+49 IEFYQTVE
-57 ALGAALTEMGFG
+57 ALGASLTEMGLG
-69 SSHMAIVSENRYDW
+69 SSHIAIVSENRYDW
-83 IVAYLTALC
+83 IVAYLTVLQ

-115 SESEV
+115 SESEA
-120 VFFSKQYMP
+120 VFFSKQYLT
-129 WFVENKASLPNIK
+129 WFVENKASMPNIK
-142 AFICFDIDEDTDG
+142 AFICFDIDKDTDG
-155 IISYKRLIAD
+155 IISYKRLIAE
-165 GANLDKTAYDSL
+165 GAKLDKTAYDSL
-177 KSDENELK
+177 KSNENELK

-246 HATLCINAVMR
+246 HATLCINSVMR

-297 FRKGVKISRAALKI
+297 FKKGVKISKAALRL
-311 GIDLRPKLFAE
+311 GIDIRPKLFAE

-375 SNDFHTAG
+375 SNDFNTAG

-395 PNEEGIG
+395 PNVEGIG

-415 YKMPEKTAEVIR
+415 YKMPDKTAEAIR

-477 VSEVVVRGLKNSK
+477 ISEVVVRGLKNSK
-490 GDEHALK
+490 GDEHALD
-497 AEVYLNEEKTESEVK
+497 AEVYLNEEKNESEVK

-525 KKVTKVVI
+525 KKITKVVI
-533 RKEPFF
+533 RKEPF
-539 NAPLGL
+539 P
-545 FNILLHIS
+545 
-553 DCRFSAECVLLC
+553 
-565 KQVKEYRFKFLHI
+565 K
-578 FCHLPYRV
+578 
-586 KHQFLEYGIT
+586 T
-596 DKVNGTG
+596 
-603 TSVFLIL
+603 TSNKIIRN

>member
-1 MSRKNKEKTPIKP
+1 MAKKKKELEPIKP
-14 FSSIREMLLMAV
+14 FSSIREMLMMAV

-49 IEFHQTVE
+49 IEFYQTVE
-57 ALGAALTEMGFG
+57 ALGASLTEMGLG
-69 SSHMAIVSENRYDW
+69 SSHIAIVSENRYDW
-83 IVAYLTALC
+83 IVAYLTVLQ

-115 SESEV
+115 SESEA
-120 VFFSKQYMP
+120 VFFSKQYLT
-129 WFVENKASLPNIK
+129 WFVENKASMPNIK
-142 AFICFDIDEDTDG
+142 AFICFDMDKDTDG
-155 IISYKRLIAD
+155 IISYKRLIAE
-165 GANLDKTAYDSL
+165 GAKLDKTAYDSL
-177 KSDENELK
+177 KSNENELK

-246 HATLCINAVMR
+246 HATLCINSVMR

-297 FRKGVKISRAALKI
+297 FKKGVKISKAALRL
-311 GIDLRPKLFAE
+311 GIDIRPKLFAE

-375 SNDFHTAG
+375 SNDFNTAG

-395 PNEEGIG
+395 PNVEGIG

-415 YKMPEKTAEVIR
+415 YKMPDKTAEAIR

-477 VSEVVVRGLKNSK
+477 ISEVVVRGLKNSK
-490 GDEHALK
+490 GDEHALE
-497 AEVYLNEEKTESEVK
+497 AEVYLNEEKNESEVK

-525 KKVTKVVI
+525 KKITKVVI
-533 RKEPFF
+533 RNEPF
-539 NAPLGL
+539 P
-545 FNILLHIS
+545 
-553 DCRFSAECVLLC
+553 
-565 KQVKEYRFKFLHI
+565 K
-578 FCHLPYRV
+578 
-586 KHQFLEYGIT
+586 T
-596 DKVNGTG
+596 
-603 TSVFLIL
+603 TSNKIIRN

>member
-1 MSRKNKEKTPIKP
+1 MFFAGILPEAFLIFLKGDVFMSRKNKEKAPIKP
-14 FSSIREMLLMAV
+14 FSSIREMLRMAV

-83 IVAYLTALC
+83 IVAYLTVLC

-129 WFVENKASLPNIK
+129 WFVENKAALPNIK

-165 GANLDKTAYDSL
+165 GAKLDKTAYDSL

-490 GDEHALK
+490 GDEHALE

-533 RKEPFF
+533 RKEPF
-539 NAPLGL
+539 P
-545 FNILLHIS
+545 
-553 DCRFSAECVLLC
+553 
-565 KQVKEYRFKFLHI
+565 K
-578 FCHLPYRV
+578 
-586 KHQFLEYGIT
+586 T
-596 DKVNGTG
+596 
-603 TSVFLIL
+603 TSNKIIRG

>member
-1 MSRKNKEKTPIKP
+1 MAKKKKELEPIKP
-14 FSSIREMLLMAV
+14 FSSIREMLMMAV

-57 ALGAALTEMGFG
+57 ALGASLTEMGLG
-69 SSHMAIVSENRYDW
+69 SSHIAIVSENRYDW
-83 IVAYLTALC
+83 IVAYLTVLQ

-115 SESEV
+115 SESEA
-120 VFFSKQYMP
+120 VFFSKQYLT
-129 WFVENKASLPNIK
+129 WFVENKASMPNIK
-142 AFICFDIDEDTDG
+142 AFICFDIDNDTDG
-155 IISYKRLIAD
+155 IISYKRLIAE
-165 GANLDKTAYDSL
+165 GAKLDKTAYDSL
-177 KSDENELK
+177 KSNENELK

-246 HATLCINAVMR
+246 HATLCINSVMR

-297 FRKGVKISRAALKI
+297 FKKGVKISKAALRL
-311 GIDLRPKLFAE
+311 GIDIRPKLFAE

-375 SNDFHTAG
+375 SNDFNTAG

-395 PNEEGIG
+395 PNGEGIG

-415 YKMPEKTAEVIR
+415 YKMPDKTAEAIR

-477 VSEVVVRGLKNSK
+477 ISEVVVRGLKNSK
-490 GDEHALK
+490 GDEHALE

-525 KKVTKVVI
+525 KKITKVVI
-533 RKEPFF
+533 RKEPF
-539 NAPLGL
+539 P
-545 FNILLHIS
+545 
-553 DCRFSAECVLLC
+553 
-565 KQVKEYRFKFLHI
+565 K
-578 FCHLPYRV
+578 
-586 KHQFLEYGIT
+586 T
-596 DKVNGTG
+596 
-603 TSVFLIL
+603 TSNKIIRN

>member
-1 MSRKNKEKTPIKP
+1 MFFAGILPEAFLIFLKGDVFMSRKNKEKAPIKS
-14 FSSIREMLLMAV
+14 FSSIREMLRMAV

-129 WFVENKASLPNIK
+129 WFVENKAALPNIK

-165 GANLDKTAYDSL
+165 GAKLDKTAYDSL

-490 GDEHALK
+490 GDEHALE

-533 RKEPFF
+533 RKEPF
-539 NAPLGL
+539 P
-545 FNILLHIS
+545 
-553 DCRFSAECVLLC
+553 
-565 KQVKEYRFKFLHI
+565 K
-578 FCHLPYRV
+578 
-586 KHQFLEYGIT
+586 T
-596 DKVNGTG
+596 
-603 TSVFLIL
+603 TSNKIIRG

>member
-1 MSRKNKEKTPIKP
+1 MAKKKKELEPIKP
-14 FSSIREMLLMAV
+14 FSSIREMLSMAV

-57 ALGAALTEMGFG
+57 ALGASLTSMGLG
-69 SSHMAIVSENRYDW
+69 SSHIAIVSENRYDW
-83 IVAYLTALC
+83 IVTYLTVLQ

-115 SESEV
+115 SESEA
-120 VFFSKQYMP
+120 VFFSKQYMD
-129 WFVENKASLPNIK
+129 WFVENKASLPAIK

-155 IISYKRLIAD
+155 IISYKRLLAD
-165 GANLDKTAYDSL
+165 GAKLDKTAYDSL

-210 VYYGLQVS
+210 VYYGMQVS
-218 RIYDTALSILPYHH
+218 RIYDVALSVLPYHH
-232 TYESVCDILVNIHS
+232 TYESVCDILVNIHFHS
-246 HATLCINAVMR
+246 TLCINSVMR

-291 KGKLKT
+291 KGKLKS
-297 FRKGVKISRAALKI
+297 FKKGVKISKAALKV
-311 GIDLRPKLFAE
+311 GIDLRPKLFKE
-322 LHNLFGGKLRK
+322 LHDLFGGNLRK

-375 SNDFHTAG
+375 SNDFNTAG

-415 YKMPEKTAEVIR
+415 YKMPDKTAEAIR

-439 TPDDQICITG
+439 TDDDQICITG

-477 VSEVVVRGLKNSK
+477 ISEVVVRGLKNSK
-490 GDEHALK
+490 GDEHALE

-525 KKVTKVVI
+525 KKITKVVI
-533 RKEPFF
+533 RKEPF
-539 NAPLGL
+539 P
-545 FNILLHIS
+545 
-553 DCRFSAECVLLC
+553 
-565 KQVKEYRFKFLHI
+565 K
-578 FCHLPYRV
+578 
-586 KHQFLEYGIT
+586 T
-596 DKVNGTG
+596 
-603 TSVFLIL
+603 TSNKIIRNSNQ